1 MWGWR
6 WIVRNTYIY
15 MHTYDICSL
24 CTTTTL
30 FCFICFCIFC
40 EGIGGMILSNKWFV
54 ILGVWIPRSN
64 PMVLFCIL
72 GLTWKPFQNGDAS
85 VFLWKHRHDYW
96 HKTTTVWG
104 QTFWF
109 LMTLE
114 TSATGR
120 LATNFQGKLVDDI
133 RKRKGLP
140 TDEKVV
146 KDATKQRTVT
156 RVLVLLYEW
165 CTLWYGVAGWFF
177 TLLTPCFCWIEVDG
191 TDGM

>member
-1 MWGWR
+1 METIPKWR
-6 WIVRNTYIY
+6 SI
-15 MHTYDICSL
+15 S
-24 CTTTTL
+24 
-30 FCFICFCIFC
+30 
-40 EGIGGMILSNKWFV
+40 
-54 ILGVWIPRSN
+54 
-64 PMVLFCIL
+64 
-72 GLTWKPFQNGDAS
+72 
-85 VFLWKHRHDYW
+85 FLMKTDYW
-96 HKTTTVWG
+96 HKTTTVWW

-165 CTLWYGVAGWFF
+165 WLI
-177 TLLTPCFCWIEVDG
+177 TLLTYALFLLNWSWWNWWYVVQFFNTVENQRVISTQGLDRVVPDMVHVCFGGKPW
-191 TDGM
+191 GMKWSDRKR

>member
-1 MWGWR
+1 MQSYGA
-6 WIVRNTYIY
+6 TL
-15 MHTYDICSL
+15 HTL
-24 CTTTTL
+24 HTLHTTL
-30 FCFICFCIFC
+30 
-40 EGIGGMILSNKWFV
+40 SK
-54 ILGVWIPRSN
+54 
-64 PMVLFCIL
+64 
-72 GLTWKPFQNGDAS
+72 GLTTQQKFRKAMETIPKWRRIR
-85 VFLWKHRHDYW
+85 FLM
-96 HKTTTVWG
+96 KTHTTNDIKQQRVG
-104 QTFWF
+104 GKILF

-165 CTLWYGVAGWFF
+165 CTGASYDMAMGWLGG
-177 TLLTPCFCWIEVDG
+177 LLHLLHPVFVELKLMDLIVCRAVLQHC
-191 TDGM
+191 